1 MFDKSWWSDV
11 LHGDFCPGSILPV
24 HPDAV
29 ENDSE
34 ANVLD
39 DEDEANNQRKNYQ
52 SQSFGPV

>member
-29 ENDSE
+29 EDDGE
-34 ANVLD
+34 AYV
-39 DEDEANNQRKNYQ
+39 EDEEGDANNQVNKCQ
-52 SQSFGPV
+52 IEHLSG